1 MADSDFDRTGGTWT
15 ADWIGPHKEKIDRTR
30 VPGLRVAASPS
41 AVAGLAV
48 RRRLERYRQIG
59 DVLTRHGLDFLIGVT
74 GLGRWIRSSQAVGG
88 VRGRR
93 SPYTTPERLRMAL
106 EELGPT
112 FIKLGQLFS
121 TRSDILPPDYLHEL
135 AKLQDAAP
143 PVPAA
148 TIRALVEEEL
158 GAGPDEIF
166 ASFDTEPLA
175 SASIGQTHRATLH
188 DGTSV
193 VVKVRRPNIHAVIET
208 DLDILQDL
216 ANRASRR
223 WSAAANYNLRG
234 LVSEFAVSL
243 RRELDYVL
251 EGRNAERFAANFAAN
266 SEVHIP
272 QVFWPTSTSKIL
284 TLERITGI
292 KVDDVEELD
301 RARVDRGALAT
312 KAAGVA
318 VSMVFEHGFFHADPH
333 PGNLFIE
340 PDSRI
345 GLIDFGMVGEVDDA
359 LRRQLG
365 TLLAA
370 LTSHDVERL
379 ATALHELSVV
389 KHPTDR
395 EQLRV
400 DLVAFVGLYRGRRL
414 GEVNVAALVSQL
426 LALLRKHRLQ
436 LPSEMAAVLKVF
448 LMVEGMGVRLDP
460 DFNLGA
466 FLGPYAQRLM
476 VDRYSP
482 EALVKQ
488 LLASGQDAASLAVD
502 LPDKLRRLLDLL
514 DASGVVVQLQGK
526 DLEPLVGRLE
536 RVGDRLV
543 AGIVVAAFIRAVGEL
558 ASADKERWGRWEGP
572 LMGIGL
578 GMSGALGIYL
588 GWTARRLKRRS

>member
-1 MADSDFDRTGGTWT
+1 MGT
-15 ADWIGPHKEKIDRTR
+15 
-30 VPGLRVAASPS
+30 SPS
-41 AVAGLAV
+41 AVEDLAV

-74 GLGRWIRSSQAVGG
+74 GLGRWIRSSPGVGG
-88 VRGRR
+88 VQRRR

-121 TRSDILPPDYLHEL
+121 TRSDLLPPDYLHEL

-143 PVPAA
+143 AVPAA

-158 GAGPDEIF
+158 GSSPDEIF
-166 ASFDTEPLA
+166 ASFDPEPLA
-175 SASIGQTHRATLH
+175 SASIGQAHRATLH
-188 DGTSV
+188 DGTLV
-193 VVKVRRPNIHAVIET
+193 VVKVRRPNVHSLIET

-223 WSAAANYNLRG
+223 WAAAANYNLRG

-243 RRELDYVL
+243 WRELDYVL

-266 SEVHIP
+266 SDVHIP
-272 QVFWPTSTSKIL
+272 RVFWPTSTSKVL

-292 KVDDVEELD
+292 KVDDIEELD
-301 RARVDRGALAT
+301 RAGVDRRALAT

-340 PDSRI
+340 PNLRI

-370 LTSHDVERL
+370 VASHDVERL
-379 ATALHELSVV
+379 ATAVQELSVV

-436 LPSEMAAVLKVF
+436 LPSEMAAVLKLF

-466 FLGPYAQRLM
+466 FLGPYARRLM

-482 EALVKQ
+482 EALIKQ
-488 LLASGQDAASLAVD
+488 LLTSGQDAAALAVD

-514 DASGVVVQLQGK
+514 DGSGVVVQLQGK

-558 ASADKERWGRWEGP
+558 ATADKERWGRWEGP

>member
-175 SASIGQTHRATLH
+175 SASIGQAHRATLH

-266 SEVHIP
+266 SDVHIP
-272 QVFWPTSTSKIL
+272 QVFWSTSTSKVL

-301 RARVDRGALAT
+301 RAR
-312 KAAGVA
+312 
-318 VSMVFEHGFFHADPH
+318 S
-333 PGNLFIE
+333 
-340 PDSRI
+340 
-345 GLIDFGMVGEVDDA
+345 
-359 LRRQLG
+359 
-365 TLLAA
+365 
-370 LTSHDVERL
+370 
-379 ATALHELSVV
+379 
-389 KHPTDR
+389 
-395 EQLRV
+395 
-400 DLVAFVGLYRGRRL
+400 
-414 GEVNVAALVSQL
+414 
-426 LALLRKHRLQ
+426 
-436 LPSEMAAVLKVF
+436 
-448 LMVEGMGVRLDP
+448 
-460 DFNLGA
+460 
-466 FLGPYAQRLM
+466 
-476 VDRYSP
+476 
-482 EALVKQ
+482 
-488 LLASGQDAASLAVD
+488 
-502 LPDKLRRLLDLL
+502 
-514 DASGVVVQLQGK
+514 
-526 DLEPLVGRLE
+526 
-536 RVGDRLV
+536 
-543 AGIVVAAFIRAVGEL
+543 
-558 ASADKERWGRWEGP
+558 
-572 LMGIGL
+572 
-578 GMSGALGIYL
+578 
-588 GWTARRLKRRS
+588 

>member
-1 MADSDFDRTGGTWT
+1 
-15 ADWIGPHKEKIDRTR
+15 
-30 VPGLRVAASPS
+30 
-41 AVAGLAV
+41 
-48 RRRLERYRQIG
+48 
-59 DVLTRHGLDFLIGVT
+59 
-74 GLGRWIRSSQAVGG
+74 
-88 VRGRR
+88 
-93 SPYTTPERLRMAL
+93 MAL

-121 TRSDILPPDYLHEL
+121 TRSDLLPPDYLHEL

-148 TIRALVEEEL
+148 IIRTLLEEEL
-158 GAGPDEIF
+158 GASPDDIF

-175 SASIGQTHRATLH
+175 SASIGQAHRATLH

-223 WSAAANYNLRG
+223 WAAAANYNLRG
-234 LVSEFAVSL
+234 LASEFAVSL
-243 RRELDYVL
+243 RRELDYIL

-266 SEVHIP
+266 SDVHIP
-272 QVFWPTSTSKIL
+272 RVFWSTSTSMVL

-292 KVDDVEELD
+292 KVDDVDELD
-301 RARVDRGALAT
+301 RAEVDRRALAT

-379 ATALHELSVV
+379 ATALQELSVV

-400 DLVAFVGLYRGRRL
+400 DLVTFVGLYRGRRL

-436 LPSEMAAVLKVF
+436 LPSEMAAVLKLF

-460 DFNLGA
+460 AFNLGA

-482 EALVKQ
+482 EALIKQ

-514 DASGVVVQLQGK
+514 DAPGVVVQLQGK

-588 GWTARRLKRRS
+588 GRTARRLKRRS